1 MKFRFAAVAAVA
13 AAFACSSVPLVASAD
28 FGSFSSVEDYSNE
41 LSSIS
46 PELQSIPGGPQLW
59 AVIQTVRMCL
69 DNPVDTG
76 GSISFTNSQTIAG
89 YYYHDDDTTPHLVT
103 VYGFPDNYQYH
114 PSDGRFTVYASDEFT
129 VEALCITSAQNV
141 GTRYQLASGWY
152 SFEFVPIGERA
163 TWQVYADNYFT
174 PLSYS
179 LDNVT
184 TMTARISTSSS
195 PVILHPADFGLYFS
209 PHIPSPVGGQAFTVT
224 MPDGDLD
231 PDNPWTYIQD
241 SVKPY
246 FQTNYPET
254 EPYLPDDPWQPIY
267 PTGET
272 LVGIPKE
279 WTVENPQL
287 PTSPEIDF
295 DPGSVDLTLYD
306 PVTPIVDNL
315 ESLDFWW
322 WLTENV
328 LDCLHLG
335 VYVGVFVSL
344 GIVWY
349 ILWALGK

>member
-1 MKFRFAAVAAVA
+1 MKFRFVVVAAVV

-28 FGSFSSVEDYSNE
+28 FGSFSSVGDYADE

-59 AVIQTVRMCL
+59 TVIQTVRMCL
-69 DNPVDTG
+69 DNPVTTG
-76 GSISFTNSQTIAG
+76 GAVSFTNSQTIAG
-89 YYYHDDDTTPHLVT
+89 YYYHDDDDTTPHLVT
-103 VYGFPDNYQYH
+103 VYGFPDNYEYH

-141 GTRYQLASGWY
+141 ATRYQLASGWY
-152 SFEFVPIGERA
+152 SFEFVPVGERA

-184 TMTARISTSSS
+184 TMTARIAVSST
-195 PVILHPADFGLYFS
+195 VILHPADFGLYFS
-209 PHIPSPVGGQAFTVT
+209 PHVPSAVGGQAFTVT

-231 PDNPWTYIQD
+231 PDNPWSYIQD

-272 LVGIPKE
+272 LLGIPKE
-279 WTVENPQL
+279 WTVENPQI
-287 PTSPEIDF
+287 PTSPTVDFVDADADFSMID
-295 DPGSVDLTLYD
+295 PSEVMA
-306 PVTPIVDNL
+306 DNATAF
-315 ESLDFWW
+315 DFWW
-322 WLTENV
+322 WLTTNV
-328 LDCLHLG
+328 LDLLDLRAI
-335 VYVGVFVSL
+335 VVLFVGVGVVDF
-344 GIVWY
+344 
-349 ILWALGK
+349 ILWRVGR